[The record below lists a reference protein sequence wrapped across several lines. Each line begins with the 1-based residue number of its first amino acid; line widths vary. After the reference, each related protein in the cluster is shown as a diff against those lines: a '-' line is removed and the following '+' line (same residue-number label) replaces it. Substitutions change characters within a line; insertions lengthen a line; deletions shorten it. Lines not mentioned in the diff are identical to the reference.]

1 MVKNFGGNRAKR
13 QARKHVTAP
22 RNTKLRTSKYDG
34 ELYAVVIKM
43 LGGPN
48 MLVHCIDGKERICII
63 RKKFSG
69 RNKRDNILAHGTW
82 VLVGLRDFETSKP
95 SVAMNPST
103 GSVSTKNKEKC
114 DLLEVYRASD
124 IENLKR
130 NEDIDF
136 LQLSV
141 TDEEHDIKSEIQFV
155 DEKTMEYQEM
165 MENTDVKRIPIASTD
180 SNNPDTMIE
189 IDEDDI

>member
-22 RNTKLRTSKYDG
+22 RNTKLRTAKYDG

-48 MLVHCIDGKERICII
+48 MLVKCIDGRERLCII

-69 RNKRDNILAHGTW
+69 RNKRDNTLEHGAW
-82 VLVGLRDFETSKP
+82 VLVGLRDFETT
-95 SVAMNPST
+95 NST
-103 GSVSTKNKEKC
+103 TSLTTSSGSTKNKEKC
-114 DLLEVYRASD
+114 DLLEVYKSSD
-124 IENLKR
+124 VETLKR
-130 NEDIDF
+130 NEDVDF
-136 LQLSV
+136 IELSIA
-141 TDEEHDIKSEIQFV
+141 DEEHDIKSEIQFV

-165 MENTDVKRIPIASTD
+165 MEDTEVKRIPSTTTD
-180 SNNPDTMIE
+180 TNSNIIDE
-189 IDEDDI
+189 IDVDDI